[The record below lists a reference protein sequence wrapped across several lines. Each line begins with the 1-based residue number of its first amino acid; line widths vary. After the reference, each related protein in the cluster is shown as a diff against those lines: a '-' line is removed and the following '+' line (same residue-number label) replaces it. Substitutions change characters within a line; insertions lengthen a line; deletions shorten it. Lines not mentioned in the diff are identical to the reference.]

1 MIQQLHNYTATT
13 MDPLE
18 EQQQE
23 LEVLQSIYP
32 EEITVLDP
40 STYTIDIGLDVQP
53 KGQVVELHVKYPKDY
68 PDVVPVIR
76 IVRGQAPEDEDYDSD
91 EEEVEEQLD
100 YEGEPVFLESA
111 DYAELTSKMQEV
123 AEENVGMASVFAIAS
138 SLKDEAEELHA
149 SKVRANEH
157 KLEEARKAVEDEE
170 QKKFVG
176 TPVTPESFAEWRLG
190 FRKEMGLDDI
200 EAEKVKARG
209 GKMTGKEIF
218 EKGLGGEEEEEDMA
232 GLALE

>member
-1 MIQQLHNYTATT
+1 

-53 KGQVVELHVKYPKDY
+53 KGQCVELHVKYPKDY
-68 PDVVPVIR
+68 PEVVPVIR
-76 IVRGQAPEDEDYDSD
+76 IVRGQAAEEDYDSD
-91 EEEVEEQLD
+91 EEEVEETLD
-100 YEGEPVFLESA
+100 YEGEPVFLDAE

-149 SKVRANEH
+149 SKVRSNEQ
-157 KLEEARKAVEDEE
+157 KLEQARKAVEDEE

-176 TPVTPESFAEWRLG
+176 TPVTPESFAEWRKG
-190 FRKEMGLDDI
+190 FRAEMGLDNI